1 MPSRTDI
8 QRQMSK
14 KSTQA
19 RELLAETASSYI
31 GLTARPN
38 TNQFLTQYAR
48 LSGNWQWDGIFV
60 DYVLDQTLKQLGL
73 SSNKSYLP
81 DHRDVS
87 AALSFYIRSGLLRTP
102 ARTSA
107 RTSQPGVLS
116 WLRAAP
122 APGDIAF
129 FAYSTQ
135 ETGSTAFLSSRA
147 AVITSAE
154 HWREHGALQVVEGN
168 INSGQPRGSQ
178 EWNGVFERTRYA
190 SDLIGYVKIPS
201 WMLRPAKPAGAGE
214 LPSNIS
220 YEVTVRPALLQR
232 CASSATS
239 KTASAEARKATETVQ
254 LALAAHP
261 ASNLR
266 NADRAVFNAKTRA
279 ALAAYQRF
287 IGLPSEKCD
296 GSPDVFTLQQLAA
309 SPYLRSAKS
318 WRSWKSWTSVM
329 RRRRALTVP
338 TFEVRN

>member
-8 QRQMSK
+8 QRPMSK

-107 RTSQPGVLS
+107 S
-116 WLRAAP
+116 AP

-147 AVITSAE
+147 AVIISAE

-168 INSGQPRGSQ
+168 VNSGQPRGSQ

-201 WMLRPAKPAGAGE
+201 WMLRPARPAGAGAEE

-220 YEVTVRPALLQR
+220 YDVTVRPALLQR
-232 CASSATS
+232 CASPATS

-318 WRSWKSWTSVM
+318 WRSWVSRVSRTSVM

>member
-1 MPSRTDI
+1 
-8 QRQMSK
+8 MSK

-73 SSNKSYLP
+73 PSNKSYLP

-107 RTSQPGVLS
+107 
-116 WLRAAP
+116 P

-147 AVITSAE
+147 AVIISAE

-168 INSGQPRGSQ
+168 VNSGQPRGSQ

-201 WMLRPAKPAGAGE
+201 WMLRRAGAGAEE

-232 CASSATS
+232 CASPATS

-309 SPYLRSAKS
+309 SPYLRSAMS
-318 WRSWKSWTSVM
+318 WRSWTSVM
-329 RRRRALTVP
+329 RRRALTVP

>member
-1 MPSRTDI
+1 MRLKQKSWSLPSRTNI
-8 QRQMSK
+8 GAQMSK
-14 KSTQA
+14 PAQV

-102 ARTSA
+102 ARTLA
-107 RTSQPGVLS
+107 RTL
-116 WLRAAP
+116 AP

-147 AVITSAE
+147 AIVTSNE
-154 HWREHGALQVVEGN
+154 HWSAHGALQVVEGN

-201 WMLRPAKPAGAGE
+201 WMLKSQRAGAEE

-220 YEVTVRPALLQR
+220 YDVTVRPALLQR
-232 CASSATS
+232 CSSSATS

-287 IGLPSEKCD
+287 IGLPSEKSD
-296 GSPDVFTLQQLAA
+296 GQPDVFTLQQLAA
-309 SPYLRSAKS
+309 SPYLRSVRS
-318 WRSWKSWTSVM
+318 WRSWRSWTSGM
-329 RRRRALTVP
+329 RRRALTVP